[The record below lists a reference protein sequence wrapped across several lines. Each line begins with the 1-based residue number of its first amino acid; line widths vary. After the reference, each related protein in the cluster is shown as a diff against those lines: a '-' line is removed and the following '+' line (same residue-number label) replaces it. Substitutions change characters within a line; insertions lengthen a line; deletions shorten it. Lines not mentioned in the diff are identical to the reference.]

1 MKIILE
7 DNGDLTAKKG
17 PPKGARA
24 SQATSRRTSRNSG
37 FKRKKETGSVDAL
50 VDSGADDSFEMQ
62 GFDSIPESPVVPEPT
77 PDDMGLSY
85 TGFADTKPIDMDA
98 LQGMTGD
105 VMESQPL
112 ADPTPFQPPDTDF
125 PPLEVAPGFQG
136 QPHAEEPKEESSGP
150 VARKSLNL
158 GDIAKGAKKES
169 TNDLEPEDEPEEEPA
184 TKASRFV
191 REPQTKKGRG
201 KGLSL
206 GGSSKSK
213 GPAKPKGPSKSKLDK
228 PAKPSKFAMDKK
240 ARPLVEDEDGE
251 VDIQPKGKKAKSK
264 KPSDP
269 MTVMIPESP
278 LSQLVTLIEVVVAG
292 GLVFFGASQVGNIL
306 INQIVSGMLGG

>member
-37 FKRKKETGSVDAL
+37 FKRKKETGGVDAL

-62 GFDSIPESPVVPEPT
+62 GFDSVPESSAVSEPT
-77 PDDMGLSY
+77 PGDMGLSY
-85 TGFADTKPIDMDA
+85 TGFADMKPIDMDA
-98 LQGMTGD
+98 LQGMAGD

-125 PPLEVAPGFQG
+125 PPLDVAPASQEET
-136 QPHAEEPKEESSGP
+136 HTEEPEEAPAEP
-150 VARKSLNL
+150 VARKSLNI
-158 GDIAKGAKKES
+158 GDIAKDAKKAS
-169 TNDLEPEDEPEEEPA
+169 ANAPKLEDEPEEEPA
-184 TKASRFV
+184 PKASRFV
-191 REPQTKKGRG
+191 RESQTKKGRG

-206 GGSSKSK
+206 GGPSKSK
-213 GPAKPKGPSKSKLDK
+213 GPTKSKGLAKSKPDKSTKPGK
-228 PAKPSKFAMDKK
+228 PAMNKK
-240 ARPLVEDEDGE
+240 ARPLVEDEDDE
-251 VDIQPKGKKAKSK
+251 VDIRPKDKKAKSK
-264 KPSDP
+264 KSSDP
-269 MTVMIPESP
+269 MTVMVPESP